1 MSDLVPSHPAK
12 PGRGGPA
19 PWRGFL
25 RTLNRRKWLLLGAGL
40 LPPLA
45 TMAALSLVTPQY
57 TATTRLTLG
66 PEASA
71 SAKAA
76 SMTAT
81 VDSTA
86 FLEKVVE
93 KSNLDR
99 DPEFLFTPVSFI
111 DAPWGWIR
119 TRFLEITGSESATSA
134 APQADGSHQYKSA
147 VDALRQRIAT
157 HAQIDAKIF
166 AISVQS
172 ADRDKAKRLADNIA
186 SLYLEEAALADREDE
201 TRAAGQFSGQL
212 STLQH
217 SADSARQAALD
228 FRQQSGLGDTDTKA
242 ASRALSDL
250 NSQLGQAQAQVLDR
264 QSRTSA
270 LQRAQSSPD
279 ARGAAT
285 DLLTNPV
292 IAALRV
298 QESDA
303 SRKLLE
309 VSQRYGENHPRVVE
323 ARAEL
328 AQVRGAIAAETQKI
342 ASSLDGELAAA
353 QAREKQ
359 LQEQSSALEQRLRS
373 SEQKEI
379 ELRQLERTAEK
390 EDASYRELLRR
401 VSDQSASQKQG
412 SAGIRILTPAS
423 LPEFPSYPRYVEAVL
438 VAVAGGLLAGL
449 LWIGLLE
456 MFDQGFRTGEQ
467 IERMTGRSLI
477 GMIPALPRSTL
488 KKSTPVRY
496 VIEKPI
502 SAYAEALRS
511 VQTTIS
517 LSSKALEPKAIM
529 ITSSVPG
536 EGKSTF
542 SCSLAQLVARSN
554 PGKKIIIVDCDLR
567 RSTVLKLLG
576 AAETQG
582 TIDEYLSGAKD
593 LHMVIGRDEDSGLY
607 YVPAKIDTV
616 NSSELLASPKM
627 RALVDALANE
637 FDIVFLDTPP
647 LMAVADPRVVAE
659 LADYIVFLIQWEK
672 TDRGLAVTALKL
684 LADVSKVGVVLSQ
697 VDLRRHARYGYADH
711 GTYYSKY
718 SNYYLNS

>member
-1 MSDLVPSHPAK
+1 MSEPVPSHPAK
-12 PGRGGPA
+12 SGRVGA
-19 PWRGFL
+19 ASWRGFL
-25 RTLNRRKWLLLGAGL
+25 RTLNRRKWLLLGVGL

-45 TMAALSLVTPQY
+45 TLAALSLVTPQY
-57 TATTRLTLG
+57 TATIRLTLG
-66 PEASA
+66 SDAA
-71 SAKAA
+71 ANAKAA
-76 SMTAT
+76 AA

-86 FLEKVVE
+86 LLKKVAQR
-93 KSNLDR
+93 SNLDH

-111 DAPWGWIR
+111 DAPWGWIT
-119 TRFLEITGSESATSA
+119 TRFLEIGGSSSTAST
-134 APQADGSHQYKSA
+134 PPQQADGFRQYRSVA
-147 VDALRQRIAT
+147 DALRQRIAT
-157 HAQIDAKIF
+157 HVQTDARIL

-172 ADRDKAKRLADNIA
+172 IGRDKAKRLADDIA
-186 SLYLEEAALADREDE
+186 STYLEEAALADREDE
-201 TRAAGQFSGQL
+201 KRAAGQFSGQL

-217 SADSARQAALD
+217 NADSARQAAID
-228 FRQQSGLGDTDTKA
+228 FRQQSGLSDTDTKA

-264 QSRTSA
+264 QSRISA

-279 ARGAAT
+279 ARGAAA
-285 DLLTNPV
+285 DILTNAT
-292 IAALRV
+292 IGALRV

-303 SRKLLE
+303 SRRLLE

-328 AQVRGAIAAETQKI
+328 AQVQGAIATEVKKI
-342 ASSLDGELAAA
+342 ARSLDGELAAA

-359 LQEQSSALEQRLRS
+359 LQEQASALEQSLRS

-401 VSDQSASQKQG
+401 VSDRNASQKQN
-412 SAGIRILTPAS
+412 SAGIRVLTPAS
-423 LPEFPSYPRYVEAVL
+423 LPEFPSYPRYVEAAL
-438 VAVAGGLLAGL
+438 IAFAGGILAGL

-456 MFDQGFRTGEQ
+456 LFDSGFRTGEQ
-467 IERMTGRSLI
+467 IERLTGRSLV
-477 GMIPALPRSTL
+477 GMIPALPRSAL
-488 KKSTPVRY
+488 KRSTPVRY

-517 LSSKALEPKAIM
+517 LTSKALEPKVVM

-542 SCSLAQLVARSN
+542 SCSLAQLVARAN
-554 PGKKIIIVDCDLR
+554 PAKKIIIVDCDLR
-567 RSTVLKLLG
+567 RSTALKLLG
-576 AAETQG
+576 AAKTQG
-582 TIDEYLSGAKD
+582 TIDEYLSGTKD
-593 LHMVIGRDEDSGLY
+593 LHMVIGRDEGSGLY
-607 YVPAKIDTV
+607 YAPAKVDTV

-672 TDRGLAVTALKL
+672 TDRDLAATALKL
-684 LADVSKVGVVLSQ
+684 IADVSKVGVVLSQ

-718 SNYYLNS
+718 STYYTNS

>member
-1 MSDLVPSHPAK
+1 MSDPVPSHPTK
-12 PGRGGPA
+12 PGRGGAA
-19 PWRGFL
+19 PWRGLL

-45 TMAALSLVTPQY
+45 TLAALSLVTPQY
-57 TATTRLTLG
+57 TATIRLTLG
-66 PEASA
+66 SVAAANAE
-71 SAKAA
+71 AA
-76 SMTAT
+76 SVIAA

-86 FLEKVVE
+86 LLEKVVE
-93 KSNLDR
+93 KSNLGH

-119 TRFLEITGSESATSA
+119 TRFLEIAGSNSTASA
-134 APQADGSHQYKSA
+134 APQADGSRQYKSV

-157 HAQIDAKIF
+157 HAQIDAKIL

-172 ADRDKAKRLADNIA
+172 VGRDKAKRLADDIA
-186 SLYLEEAALADREDE
+186 STYLEEAALAGREGE
-201 TRAAGQFSGQL
+201 KRAAGQFSEQL

-217 SADSARQAALD
+217 NADSARQAVVD
-228 FRQQSGLGDTDTKA
+228 FRQQSGLSDTDTKA
-242 ASRALSDL
+242 ASRVLSDL
-250 NSQLGQAQAQVLDR
+250 NSQLGQAQAQVVDR
-264 QSRTSA
+264 QSRISA
-270 LQRAQSSPD
+270 LQRAQSSPE

-285 DLLTNPV
+285 DILTNAV
-292 IAALRV
+292 IGALRV

-303 SRKLLE
+303 SRRLLE

-323 ARAEL
+323 ARTEL
-328 AQVRGAIAAETQKI
+328 AQVQGAIAAEVKKI
-342 ASSLDGELAAA
+342 ITSLDGELAAA
-353 QAREKQ
+353 QTREKQ
-359 LQEQSSALEQRLRS
+359 LQEQVSALEQRLRS

-379 ELRQLERTAEK
+379 ELRQLERTAER
-390 EDASYRELLRR
+390 EDASYRELFRR
-401 VSDQSASQKQG
+401 VSEQNASQKQS
-412 SAGIRILTPAS
+412 SAGVRVLAPAS
-423 LPEFPSYPRYVEAVL
+423 SPEFPSSPRYVEAVSI
-438 VAVAGGLLAGL
+438 AFAGGLLAGL
-449 LWIGLLE
+449 LWIALLE
-456 MFDQGFRTGEQ
+456 LFDSGFRTGEQ
-467 IERMTGRSLI
+467 IERLTGRSLI
-477 GMIPALPRSTL
+477 GMVPALPRSTL
-488 KKSTPVRY
+488 KQSTPVRY

-517 LSSKALEPKAIM
+517 LRSKAPEPKVIM

-576 AAETQG
+576 VAKTQG
-582 TIDEYLSGAKD
+582 TIDEYLSGTKD
-593 LHMVIGRDEDSGLY
+593 LHMVIGRDEGSGLY
-607 YVPAKIDTV
+607 YVPAKVDTV

-672 TDRGLAVTALKL
+672 TDRDLAVTALKL
-684 LADVSKVGVVLSQ
+684 LADFSKVGVVLSQ

-718 SNYYLNS
+718 SSYYLNS